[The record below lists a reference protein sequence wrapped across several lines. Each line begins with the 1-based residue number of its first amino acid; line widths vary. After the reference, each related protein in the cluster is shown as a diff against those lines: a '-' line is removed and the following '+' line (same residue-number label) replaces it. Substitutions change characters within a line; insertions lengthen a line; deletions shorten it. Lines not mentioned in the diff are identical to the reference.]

1 MHPPPIYFL
10 IDPPFTH
17 DTLYQFW
24 VQSEGLLVNDL
35 TLVTTNGE
43 AEERTILDRDSRRLR
58 ELRTGDELLKR
69 LWENRYSA

>member
-43 AEERTILDRDSRRLR
+43 AEERTILHGDSRRSR
-58 ELRTGDELLKR
+58 EPRTACKLYKHLF
-69 LWENRYSA
+69 ENRYSA